1 MSIVY
6 TLKNNSNLYLNI
18 TNKCSNRCY
27 FCFKHFWKGIGNIN
41 LQLQRDPSPKQIIK
55 ELQQALDKSSTKKE
69 VVFCGFGEPTTRL
82 DTVIQVTKVIKKQF
96 RKPTRLDTNG
106 LAYKLN
112 PEREVVDELA
122 NAGIDRVCVS
132 VNAYNKELYNSI
144 CKPGFADAFDSV
156 LYFVQKAKEAFDTEI
171 TAVTLAEVDMTE
183 MAQFAESL
191 GVRFRKRPYIPTF
204 Y

>member
-41 LQLQRDPSPKQIIK
+41 LQLRRDPSPKQIIK

-132 VNAYNKELYNSI
+132 VNAYNKELYDSI
-144 CKPGFADAFDSV
+144 CKPRFADAFDSV
-156 LYFVQKAKEAFDTEI
+156 LYFVKKAKEAFDTEI

-183 MAQFAESL
+183 MSQFAESL
-191 GVRFRKRPYIPTF
+191 GVRFRKRPYVPTF